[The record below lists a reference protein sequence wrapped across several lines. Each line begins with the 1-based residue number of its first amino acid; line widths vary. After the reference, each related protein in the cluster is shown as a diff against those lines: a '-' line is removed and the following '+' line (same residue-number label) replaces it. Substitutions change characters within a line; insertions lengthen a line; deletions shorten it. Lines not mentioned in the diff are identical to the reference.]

1 MGRLG
6 DGLVPGDP
14 VGNIDII
21 LIALVAIFLV
31 LRLRSVLGRRTG
43 NERPPQQQDPFAP
56 PPPAAPPQFPAPDTR
71 RDGGNVVT
79 LPRQPDR
86 PASAEGGA
94 PIQVLP
100 EAADG
105 VGRIRV
111 ADPSF
116 DPIGFARGARH
127 AFEMIVGSFAKGD
140 VATLRNLL
148 DGATFGAFES
158 AIRDR
163 VSKQQ
168 TLETNLI
175 GFLSSD
181 IVAAAMDGTRAE
193 VTVRFVTE
201 QINVTRNADGLAVDG
216 NPNTVER
223 VTDLWTFARD
233 TKSDDP
239 NWLLVRTASE

>member
-1 MGRLG
+1 M
-6 DGLVPGDP
+6 
-14 VGNIDII
+14 GNIDII

-43 NERPPQQQDPFAP
+43 NERPPSQQDPFT
-56 PPPAAPPQFPAPDTR
+56 PPPAAPPPFQTPEPR

-79 LPRQPDR
+79 LPRQPER
-86 PASAEGGA
+86 PIPTEGGA
-94 PIQVLP
+94 PIQVAP

-105 VGRIRV
+105 VTRIRA

-116 DPIGFARGARH
+116 DPIGFAKGGRQ

-140 VATLRNLL
+140 AATLRNLL
-148 DGATFGAFES
+148 DGPTFAAFDS
-158 AIRDR
+158 AIRER
-163 VSKQQ
+163 MSKQQ

-181 IVAAAMDGTRAE
+181 IVAAQMEGSRAL

-233 TKSDDP
+233 TRSNDP
-239 NWLLVRTASE
+239 NWQLVRTASE

>member
-1 MGRLG
+1 M
-6 DGLVPGDP
+6 
-14 VGNIDII
+14 GNIDII

-43 NERPPQQQDPFAP
+43 NERPPAQDPFAP
-56 PPPAAPPQFPAPDTR
+56 PPAAPPPVPNAEPR
-71 RDGGNVVT
+71 RDGGNVLN
-79 LPRQPDR
+79 LPRPQDR
-86 PASAEGGA
+86 AGAAQGGA
-94 PIQVLP
+94 PVDV
-100 EAADG
+100 AAAAQDG
-105 VGRIRV
+105 VARIRA

-116 DPIGFARGARH
+116 DPVGFGRGARG
-127 AFEMIVGSFAKGD
+127 AFEMIVGAFAKGD
-140 VATLRNLL
+140 AATLRGLL
-148 DGATFGAFES
+148 DEPTFNSFDG

-163 VSKQQ
+163 LARQHK
-168 TLETNLI
+168 LETNLI

-181 IVAAAMDGTRAE
+181 IVAAAMDGSRAL

-201 QINVTRNADGLAVDG
+201 QINVTRDADGLAIDG

-233 TKSDDP
+233 TGSSDP